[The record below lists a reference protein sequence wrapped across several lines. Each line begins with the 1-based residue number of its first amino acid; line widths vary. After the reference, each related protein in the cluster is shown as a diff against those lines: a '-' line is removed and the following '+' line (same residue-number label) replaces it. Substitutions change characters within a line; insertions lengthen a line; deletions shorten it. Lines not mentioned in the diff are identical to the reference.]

1 MVSPSQV
8 GTKEKSA
15 GRLYPLSQP
24 TRSIQ
29 QKPVFR
35 VLEDSALQDAQV
47 SQSPISGEQ
56 QVLCTLGPRFDF
68 SSPDADWLLLE
79 FDLLCQ
85 DNLHKEPSSSVNNLN
100 TKVPYEL
107 SDGILSTNPTINR
120 VTPLLLGSSPL
131 RSSREST
138 VRRVKGVAQFILS
151 KVVSRTPVCFRPNEK
166 SAPNHILF
174 WMKETLECGHK
185 QAVYPE
191 EGETFTARRRSCH
204 ECLKEFVQAVEGK
217 KPVQGIV
224 RATKKKIAGNSVWPL
239 AFAALLVLACV
250 LWFRSH
256 RPIGYTYA
264 APDDTFYVV
273 DQFSDFDFLMQRT
286 HLGVSQPMMTL
297 HFCHDYMPLFKAGM
311 TLTWFSFED
320 RGSCIS
326 IAPADRGYVIE
337 RGPDHWPIFN

>member
-1 MVSPSQV
+1 MV
-8 GTKEKSA
+8 EA
-15 GRLYPLSQP
+15 GKIRVEENSTGRMYPLSQSS
-24 TRSIQ
+24 RSLQ

-56 QVLCTLGPRFDF
+56 QVLCPIPPRFEF
-68 SSPDADWLLLE
+68 SSPDADWLECEFSLLMDTLRDGTTVPYRE
-79 FDLLCQ
+79 LST
-85 DNLHKEPSSSVNNLN
+85 PA
-100 TKVPYEL
+100 KVP
-107 SDGILSTNPTINR
+107 
-120 VTPLLLGSSPL
+120 PLLLGYTPRRL
-131 RSSREST
+131 LREST
-138 VRRVKGVAQFILS
+138 VRRVRGVAQFILS

-185 QAVYPE
+185 QAVYPA

-204 ECLKEFVQAVEGK
+204 ECLKEFVQAVEAK

-224 RATKKKIAGNSVWPL
+224 RATKKKVAGNSIWPL
-239 AFAALLVLACV
+239 LFAALLVLACV

-264 APDDTFYVV
+264 APTDTFYIV
-273 DQFSDFDFLMQRT
+273 DQFGDYEFLMQRI
-286 HLGVSQPMMTL
+286 HQGVALPPMTY
-297 HFCHDYMPLFKAGM
+297 HFCHDYQPLFKAGM